1 MKDSLWFVYLLKCA
15 DGSFYC
21 GIAKN
26 VEQRLALHES
36 GKGARYTRGRG
47 PLEIIWKLSNPLT
60 HGEALKLERRIK
72 RMTRK
77 QKETLVKKNQVA
89 KMDA

>member
-1 MKDSLWFVYLLKCA
+1 MKDSLWFVYLLKCG

-26 VEQRLALHES
+26 VEQRLALHEA

-47 PLEIIWKLSNPLT
+47 PLEIIWKLSDPLT

-72 RMTRK
+72 RMTRI
-77 QKETLVKKNQVA
+77 QKETLVQINR
-89 KMDA
+89 M

>member
-1 MKDSLWFVYLLKCA
+1 MKDSLWFVYLLKCG

-26 VEQRLALHES
+26 VEQRLALHEA

-47 PLEIIWKLSNPLT
+47 PLEIIWKLSDPLT
-60 HGEALKLERRIK
+60 HGEAHKLERRIK
-72 RMTRK
+72 RMTRI
-77 QKETLVKKNQVA
+77 QKETLVQINR
-89 KMDA
+89 M

>member
-1 MKDSLWFVYLLKCA
+1 MKDSLWFVYLLKCG

-26 VEQRLALHES
+26 VEQRLALHET

-47 PLEIIWKLSNPLT
+47 PLEIIWKLSNPLP
-60 HGEALKLERRIK
+60 HSDALKLERRIK

-89 KMDA
+89 NMDV

>member
-1 MKDSLWFVYLLKCA
+1 MKDSLWFVYLLKCG

-26 VEQRLALHES
+26 VEQRLAVHES

-47 PLEIIWKLSNPLT
+47 PLEIKWKTSNPLP
-60 HGEALKLERRIK
+60 HGEALKLERRV
-72 RMTRK
+72 K
-77 QKETLVKKNQVA
+77 QMSRIQKNALVTQETIEEVGI
-89 KMDA
+89 

>member
-26 VEQRLALHES
+26 VEQRLALHEA

-47 PLEIIWKLSNPLT
+47 PLEIIWKLSDPLT

-72 RMTRK
+72 RMTRI
-77 QKETLVKKNQVA
+77 QKETLVQINR
-89 KMDA
+89 M

>member
-1 MKDSLWFVYLLKCA
+1 MEDSLWFVYLLKCG

-26 VEQRLALHES
+26 VEQRLAVHES

-47 PLEIIWKLSNPLT
+47 PLEIKWKTSDPLT
-60 HGEALKLERRIK
+60 HGEALKLERRVK
-72 RMTRK
+72 QMTRI
-77 QKETLVKKNQVA
+77 QKETLVNKKRIEEVET
-89 KMDA
+89 